1 MYLNKII
8 LIGNLTKEPELKA
21 LPSGIKVCEF
31 SVATNR
37 AWKDTTGQKQEAVEY
52 HSVKAFAKTAETI
65 AQYCKKGDSIYVE
78 GRLETRSWEKDGIKH
93 YKTEVVAEMFQF
105 GQKAKGNETKQEEPK
120 VQQKSDEIV
129 YPEQDINPDDI
140 PFSSPQE

>member
-1 MYLNKII
+1 MFYTNKII

-37 AWKDTTGQKQEAVEY
+37 TWKDTTGQKQEAVEY

-65 AQYCKKGDSIYVE
+65 SMYCKKGDSIYIE
-78 GRLETRSWEKDGIKH
+78 GRLETRSWEKDGVKH

-105 GQKAKGNETKQEEPK
+105 GQKAKGNETKTQLENNVQVDKEPNMYGGEAEIS
-120 VQQKSDEIV
+120 SDS
-129 YPEQDINPDDI
+129 I
-140 PFSSPQE
+140 PF